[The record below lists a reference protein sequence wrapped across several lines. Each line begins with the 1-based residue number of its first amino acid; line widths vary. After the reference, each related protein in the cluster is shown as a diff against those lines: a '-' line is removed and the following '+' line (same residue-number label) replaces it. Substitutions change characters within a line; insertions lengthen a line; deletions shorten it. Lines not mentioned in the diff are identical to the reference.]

1 MAAVHRWSEATIR
14 SVTWDSPYRHVSLG
28 LATGREVYTD
38 AADHDTIGRRVSP
51 SHQKDTSA
59 YTAADEWTDSPPW
72 RKPRRAARF
81 QLSDHARAS
90 MKTAADLLKSKPHQ
104 SVYTITPETSVL
116 DALKVMAD
124 KDVGALLVMEG
135 DKLAGIVSE
144 RDYARKVALMS
155 RTSALTAVREI
166 MTSSVICVQPT
177 QTTEDCMVLMTEH
190 RLRHLPIM
198 EGDQLLGLISIGDL
212 VKDII
217 SEQRYT
223 IRQLEQYIS
232 G

>member
-1 MAAVHRWSEATIR
+1 
-14 SVTWDSPYRHVSLG
+14 
-28 LATGREVYTD
+28 
-38 AADHDTIGRRVSP
+38 
-51 SHQKDTSA
+51 
-59 YTAADEWTDSPPW
+59 
-72 RKPRRAARF
+72 
-81 QLSDHARAS
+81 

-104 SVYTITPETSVL
+104 SVYTITPEASVL

-155 RTSALTAVREI
+155 RTSALTAVHEI